1 LARSRAGDGVAVT
14 HPEGEAADFSVER
27 DGEAADRV

>member
-1 LARSRAGDGVAVT
+1 VAVT